1 MVKYAL
7 WRIAV
12 AIPLLLAATLI
23 SFAVLQLLPGNPV
36 SVLTFGTQ
44 ASPSE
49 VAAIKA
55 NLGLDKPVIVQYF
68 IYLGHLLRGSLGTSY
83 INQQAVSQEIGS
95 RLPYTIELAGA
106 SFVFAV
112 VVGLPL
118 GALAAWYRHSVVDRV
133 VTAFSV
139 LGVAVP
145 YFWLGLIMVLVFA
158 VKLHWFP
165 ALGAGGPRS
174 LVLPAV
180 SLGVGY
186 VALITRLFRASLIDE
201 LDKPYVKF
209 AEARGVARSRTFM
222 RPVVK
227 GAAGPVLTGIGI
239 QFGNMLSGAAATE
252 IIFGRPGIGSL
263 FVQSILG
270 KDVPTIQG
278 LIVLVTAIY
287 IFVNLLVDLAKAGLD
302 PRVRLY
308 LTGLAT

>member
-1 MVKYAL
+1 MLKYAL

-12 AIPLLLAATLI
+12 AVPLLIAATVI
-23 SFAVLQLLPGNPV
+23 SFTVLQLLPGSPV

-44 ASPSE
+44 ATPAQ

-55 NLGLDKPVIVQYF
+55 DLGLDKPVVVQYL
-68 IYLGHLLRGSLGTSY
+68 IYLGHLLQGNFGTSY
-83 INQQAVSQEIGS
+83 INQQPVTEEIAS
-95 RLPYTIELAGA
+95 RIPYTIELACA
-106 SFVFAV
+106 AFLVAI

-118 GALAAWYRHSVVDRV
+118 GAIAAWYRHSPLDRF

-186 VALITRLFRASLIDE
+186 AALVTRLFRGSLIDE
-201 LDKPYVKF
+201 LDKPYVQY
-209 AEARGVARSRTFM
+209 AEARGVPRSRTFL
-222 RPVVK
+222 RPVAK
-227 GAAGPVLTGIGI
+227 GAAGPVLTGLGI

-270 KDVPTIQG
+270 KDIPTVQG
-278 LIVLVTAIY
+278 LIVLVAGIY
-287 IFVNLLVDLAKAGLD
+287 IVANLIVDLTKAWLD

-308 LTGLAT
+308 LAGLST

>member
-1 MVKYAL
+1 VVKYAL

-55 NLGLDKPVIVQYF
+55 NLGLDKPVILQYL
-68 IYLGHLLRGSLGTSY
+68 IYLGHLLQGNLGTSY
-83 INQQAVSQEIGS
+83 INQQAVSEEIGS
-95 RLPYTIELAGA
+95 RLPYTIELACA
-106 SFVFAV
+106 AFVFAV

-118 GALAAWYRHSVVDRV
+118 GAIAAWYRHSVVDRV
-133 VTAFSV
+133 ITAFSV

-186 VALITRLFRASLIDE
+186 VALITRLFRASLIEE

-209 AEARGVARSRTFM
+209 AEARGVRRSRTFL
-222 RPVVK
+222 RPVAK

-270 KDVPTIQG
+270 KDIPTVQG

-287 IFVNLLVDLAKAGLD
+287 IFANLLVDLAKAWLD

-308 LTGLAT
+308 LAGLAT